1 MLTLVSSPLPISP
14 DTPSMTEIEAF
25 ILSIKTIMPEIDAE
39 LLSAYISLICEADL
53 VAVISEDCM
62 GLT

>member
-1 MLTLVSSPLPISP
+1 
-14 DTPSMTEIEAF
+14 MTEIEAF